1 MPQEKNLCFYGRRCT
16 AAILAPLA
24 ILLASCSGE
33 TVEQSG
39 DSFSTAADV
48 HNDPRVISE
57 TAEIDLV
64 IAEMNESGLWSNKL
78 FDTNTELLIRDVATA
93 SDI

>member
-1 MPQEKNLCFYGRRCT
+1 MFHKKTLCSHGRRRI

-48 HNDPRVISE
+48 HNDPRVI
-57 TAEIDLV
+57 A
-64 IAEMNESGLWSNKL
+64 
-78 FDTNTELLIRDVATA
+78 
-93 SDI
+93 